1 MRIIDDLIDVLYIHR
16 LRAKSTAVLFGRSS
30 SFSPCSASSWSS
42 AFWRTGDG
50 GGILL
55 VMAER
60 EPPLYE
66 KMYFRAHY
74 VDLVRMVGYAGLP
87 MQEAR
92 DRIKELTKCHDKEKL
107 AKACEE
113 LFDIDAKDVKLKAN
127 VRRLAFQLLG
137 APPEYKETTI
147 AEMIGSTAKEDMKPE
162 PKARTTRRKTPLP
175 PAEKG
180 SLATTAVPLMQQYR
194 AAKEKHPE
202 MILLFRVGDF
212 YEVFDADADTLH
224 KLLGLTL
231 TTRDQTI
238 RMAGFPH
245 HQLETYLHKLLKEG
259 QRVAICEPAEESL
272 ARGPIR
278 RDVTRVVT
286 LGADNE
292 TQPVKQPRH
301 FVLKRFQEWMN
312 QQGLAFVAIDD
323 VKKTTP
329 AVAPYIA
336 GLDFIVLRGEDK
348 LLVTVRPTLP
358 AKNGKAAQE
367 VQKLFGAPY
376 RPVRIWPSE
385 AGGEWRWDEFPIEPA
400 CDVGSVSDRK

>member
-1 MRIIDDLIDVLYIHR
+1 
-16 LRAKSTAVLFGRSS
+16 
-30 SFSPCSASSWSS
+30 
-42 AFWRTGDG
+42 
-50 GGILL
+50 
-55 VMAER
+55 MAER

-66 KMYFRAHY
+66 KMYFRPHY
-74 VDLVRMVGYAGLP
+74 VDLVRMIGYAGLP
-87 MQEAR
+87 VQEAR
-92 DRIKELTKCHDKEKL
+92 DRIKELTKCHEKEKL

-113 LFDIDAKDVKLKAN
+113 LFDIDAKEVKLKAN

-147 AEMIGSTAKEDMKPE
+147 AEMIGSTPRENTKPE
-162 PKARTTRRKTPLP
+162 PKTRTPRRKTPAP
-175 PAEKG
+175 PAEKERP
-180 SLATTAVPLMQQYR
+180 ATTSVPLMQQYR
-194 AAKEKHPE
+194 AAKEKHPD
-202 MILLFRVGDF
+202 MILLFRMGDF

-245 HQLETYLHKLLKEG
+245 HQLETYLHKLLKEN
-259 QRVAICEPAEESL
+259 QRVAICEPAEESI

-278 RDVTRVVT
+278 REVTRVVT
-286 LGADNE
+286 PADE
-292 TQPVKQPRH
+292 MPEAKPVKQPRH
-301 FVLKRFQEWMN
+301 FVLNKFRQWMN

-329 AVAPYIA
+329 AVAPHIA

-348 LLVTVRPTLP
+348 LLVTVRPNLP

-376 RPVRIWPSE
+376 RSVRIWPSE
-385 AGGEWRWDEFPIEPA
+385 AGGEWKWEEQPIATALEDGDSAEGPA
-400 CDVGSVSDRK
+400 